1 MKKTVYLLLCLMLLL
16 TGCGPSKVVPDKKMV
31 LSQESTMDGQVFTSK
46 VVIKYDSDTKKVVS
60 GKFSVKYENMAKTE
74 TNGNILTD
82 LNNRYTIIEQLE
94 GVEATGN
101 ATETSFGFEEEWGY
115 NTVDVEEALKA
126 DEQQK
131 NFVENGEY
139 SLDKIKEYYEKQGYT
154 CEEKDLK

>member
-1 MKKTVYLLLCLMLLL
+1 MLLL
-16 TGCGPSKVVPDKKMV
+16 TGCGSSKVVPDKKMI
-31 LSQESTMDGQVFTSK
+31 LNQESTVDDQIFKSE
-46 VVIKYDSDTKKVVS
+46 VIIEYDSDSKKVVK

-74 TNGNILTD
+74 TNGNILTE

-94 GVEATGN
+94 GVKASGD
-101 ATETSFGFEEEWGY
+101 ATETSFGFEEEWDY
-115 NTVDVEEALKA
+115 NIVNIQEALKA

-154 CEEKDLK
+154 CKEKDLK

>member
-16 TGCGPSKVVPDKKMV
+16 TGCGSSKVVPDKKMV
-31 LSQESTMDGQVFTSK
+31 LNLESSLDEQTVTSK
-46 VVIKYDSDTKKVVS
+46 VVIEYDSDSKKVAK
-60 GKFSVKYENMAKTE
+60 GKFSIKYENMAKTE
-74 TNGNILTD
+74 TNGNILTE

-94 GVEATGN
+94 GVKASGD
-101 ATETSFGFEEEWGY
+101 ATETSFGFEEEWDY
-115 NTVDVEEALKA
+115 NIVNIEEALRA

-154 CEEKDLK
+154 CKEKDLK

>member
-1 MKKTVYLLLCLMLLL
+1 M
-16 TGCGPSKVVPDKKMV
+16 VVKEINNFP
-31 LSQESTMDGQVFTSK
+31 
-46 VVIKYDSDTKKVVS
+46 
-60 GKFSVKYENMAKTE
+60 
-74 TNGNILTD
+74 NGNILTE

-94 GVEATGN
+94 GVKASGD
-101 ATETSFGFEEEWGY
+101 ATETSFGFEEEWDY
-115 NTVDVEEALKA
+115 NIVNIQEALKA

>member
-16 TGCGPSKVVPDKKMV
+16 TGCGPSEVVPDKKMV
-31 LSQESTMDGQVFTSK
+31 LNLERSLEGQTITSK
-46 VVIKYDSDTKKVVS
+46 VVIKYDSDTKKVAS
-60 GKFSVKYENMAKTE
+60 GKFSVEYENMAKTE

-101 ATETSFGFEEEWGY
+101 ATETSFGFEEEWDY
-115 NTVDVEEALKA
+115 NTVDIEEALEA

>member
-1 MKKTVYLLLCLMLLL
+1 
-16 TGCGPSKVVPDKKMV
+16 
-31 LSQESTMDGQVFTSK
+31 
-46 VVIKYDSDTKKVVS
+46 
-60 GKFSVKYENMAKTE
+60 MAKTE
-74 TNGNILTD
+74 TNGNILTG

-94 GVEATGN
+94 GVKASGD
-101 ATETSFGFEEEWGY
+101 ATETSFGFEEEWDY
-115 NTVDVEEALKA
+115 NIVNIQEALKA

>member
-31 LSQESTMDGQVFTSK
+31 LSQESTMDGQLFTSK

-74 TNGNILTD
+74 TNGNILTE

-94 GVEATGN
+94 GVKASGD
-101 ATETSFGFEEEWGY
+101 ATETSFGFEEEWDY
-115 NTVDVEEALKA
+115 NIVNIQEALKA

>member
-1 MKKTVYLLLCLMLLL
+1 MLLL
-16 TGCGPSKVVPDKKMV
+16 TGCGSSKVVPDKKMI
-31 LSQESTMDGQVFTSK
+31 LNLESTVDDQIFKSE
-46 VVIKYDSDTKKVVS
+46 VIIEYDSDSKKVAK

-74 TNGNILTD
+74 TNGNILTE

-94 GVEATGN
+94 GVKASGD
-101 ATETSFGFEEEWGY
+101 ATETSFGFEEEWDY
-115 NTVDVEEALKA
+115 NIVNIQEALKA

-154 CEEKDLK
+154 CKEKDLK